1 MSLDETSVSMD
12 DDNQVRERL
21 VDSFDLER
29 LRRQDVFG
37 HLVAAAA
44 SVARAPVAV
53 VALVGSTHTHTIS
66 TVGVEPRSR
75 PHQETLGPEVITRG
89 HTLMIEDVSTDPRFV
104 EDTPAIDGR
113 EVCFY
118 FGQPLMI
125 DNSIPVGTL
134 SVIDFVPRR
143 LSVQERGMLTRLAR
157 QVELQLEYIAR
168 QDATLE
174 QSGLAAEIAASQ
186 RVGVRRQ
193 VLTNFLLHDVINAAT
208 AVKADA
214 DFVRARSDGPPEVS
228 DALDDV
234 ATSVDRM
241 ADLLHSA
248 RSILLDPDAMLL
260 TFERDVDLAEL
271 LAEFEQLHT
280 PQLSKSKHQ
289 LTISN
294 ELEDARISGE
304 PRLIREM
311 FEGLLGASMAA
322 SDSGSSLDIQLSEL
336 DEQTVKIVYCD
347 EGRPM
352 SDTIK
357 RQLFGRDGASD
368 TAGAHAEVARDSIE
382 GLTLCSM
389 IVEAHGGTMHAEN
402 RDHSGRRFRIHLPR

>member
-12 DDNQVRERL
+12 DDEQVRVRL

-37 HLVAAAA
+37 QLVAAAA
-44 SVARAPVAV
+44 SAARAPVAV
-53 VALVGSTHTHTIS
+53 VGLVGSTHTHTIS
-66 TVGVEPRSR
+66 TVGVEPRSELHR
-75 PHQETLGPEVITRG
+75 ETLGPEVVKRG
-89 HTLMIEDVSTDPRFV
+89 HTLMVEDLSTDPRFAGI
-104 EDTPAIDGR
+104 TPLAGGR

-134 SVIDFVPRR
+134 SVIDFEPRR
-143 LSVQERGMLTRLAR
+143 LSVQERGILTRLAR

-193 VLTNFLLHDVINAAT
+193 ILTNFLLHDVINAAT

-214 DFVRARSDGPPEVS
+214 DFVRARSDGPPEVR

-234 ATSVDRM
+234 ATAVDRM

-248 RSILLDPDAMLL
+248 RSILLDPDAMFL

-271 LAEFEQLHT
+271 LAEFERLHT
-280 PQLSKSKHQ
+280 PQLSKSKHR
-289 LTISN
+289 LTISDQ
-294 ELEDARISGE
+294 LEDSRISGE

-322 SDSGSSLDIQLSEL
+322 SDAGSRLEIKLADL
-336 DEQTVKIVYCD
+336 DEQTVEIVYCD
-347 EGRPM
+347 QGRPM

-368 TAGAHAEVARDSIE
+368 AADTHAEVARDSIE